1 MFVMF
6 RILVCVGAVASLAA
20 LGACEQGSSEKAGES
35 IDRALDKAVD
45 GKEDKSDGA
54 FEKAGEAIDKTTGK
68 TNPDA
73 TDSLAD
79 AVDGDKQ
86 TKPD

>member
-1 MFVMF
+1 MLK
-6 RILVCVGAVASLAA
+6 ILICAGAVAGLAA

-35 IDRALDKAVD
+35 VDRALDKAVD
-45 GKEDKSDGA
+45 GKENKGDGA

-73 TDSLAD
+73 ADAVSD
-79 AVDGDKQ
+79 AVDGDKS
-86 TKPD
+86 TKPN